1 MELDKKLIL
10 LNTFTDKN
18 YKCPLFDVNIITEGF
33 KSNFKTT
40 IHQLRYSLDNLN
52 DRICSFQ
59 LILIIIKYHNK
70 EFINLTIDLLKQK
83 LISLYKNNNNF
94 NSLCEILLKN
104 NKKVIMEE
112 VVNEKITT
120 KKLTMFEERVL
131 SSEYYV
137 TYIDIY
143 LLSKEYDLPII
154 LLCNTIIDLTITKEK
169 FIIFNLSRT
178 NNYFFIKNR
187 SLYDRKKLHNYK
199 LLINSSSVDFNV
211 EKDLQDSN
219 EYKLSSKIK
228 YTINNYEDV
237 LGNYINNYG
246 LNDKKQIA
254 ELKKLEKQKQVKQKK
269 LEKQEQVK
277 QKKLEK
283 QEKVKKQAL
292 EEPQEVKQ
300 KVKKQTEKIKQKR
313 CPNGTRK
320 NKETGNCEK
329 I

>member
-1 MELDKKLIL
+1 
-10 LNTFTDKN
+10 
-18 YKCPLFDVNIITEGF
+18 
-33 KSNFKTT
+33 
-40 IHQLRYSLDNLN
+40 
-52 DRICSFQ
+52 
-59 LILIIIKYHNK
+59 
-70 EFINLTIDLLKQK
+70 
-83 LISLYKNNNNF
+83 
-94 NSLCEILLKN
+94 
-104 NKKVIMEE
+104 MEE

-254 ELKKLEKQKQVKQKK
+254 ELKKLEKQEQVKQKK

-277 QKKLEK
+277 Q
-283 QEKVKKQAL
+283 QAL
-292 EEPQEVKQ
+292 EEPQEVKPQ
-300 KVKKQTEKIKQKR
+300 EVTPQEVKKQTEKIKHKR